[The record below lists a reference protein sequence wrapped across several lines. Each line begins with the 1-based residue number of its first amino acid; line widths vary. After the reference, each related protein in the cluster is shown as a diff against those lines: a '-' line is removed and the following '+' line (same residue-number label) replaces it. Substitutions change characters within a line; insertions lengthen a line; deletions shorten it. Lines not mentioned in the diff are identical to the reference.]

1 MTDFDAMN
9 QVVGNV
15 NGKPVT
21 RGELMKYFD
30 MVADKANWKNPIN
43 ARVKLAANEVA
54 MLTEAV
60 IFFTGSVPTILP
72 MARKGEYK
80 VKANGYYLTIGA

>member
-1 MTDFDAMN
+1 
-9 QVVGNV
+9 
-15 NGKPVT
+15 
-21 RGELMKYFD
+21 
-30 MVADKANWKNPIN
+30 
-43 ARVKLAANEVA
+43 